1 MKKIIKTIRKKHK
14 QVHFKYNQGE
24 KMAEKFEEIAVVVD
38 QNALGSG
45 IYDLTLKTKN
55 IAKAAKAGQFVSVYS
70 NDRSKLLP
78 RPISLCGIDRDED
91 TIRLVYRVT
100 GENTGTEEFSKL
112 VMGDKIRIL
121 GPLGNGFTVEPGK
134 KAFLIGGGIGVPPM
148 LQLAKDINS
157 GVVQTSGA
165 VDTNTQEKGQ
175 TEEKQIN
182 GHGKKI
188 CDMNIIMGYRDEN
201 TFLLDEF
208 KEQADSFVATED
220 GSVGTKGNVIDAI
233 KENGLEADVIYA
245 CGPMPMLRALKAYA
259 MEHDMECYVSMEER
273 MACGIGAC
281 LACVCKTKDKDAHS
295 NVNNKRICK
304 EGPVFNAKEVEL

>member
-1 MKKIIKTIRKKHK
+1 MKI
-14 QVHFKYNQGE
+14 YNI
-24 KMAEKFEEIAVVVD
+24 EEIEEKLD
-38 QNALGSG
+38 REKT
-45 IYDLTLKTKN
+45 LTLYAECPEDTFELGRSLG
-55 IAKAAKAGQFVSVYS
+55 KAAKAGQFVSVYS
-70 NDRSKLLP
+70 NNRSKLLP

-112 VMGDKIRIL
+112 VMGDRIRIL

-157 GVVQTSGA
+157 GVVQTTGA

-233 KENGLEADVIYA
+233 NENGLEADVIYA